1 MNEKQKIPGEEI
13 AQIEEYLPGDNTYE
27 DDDVIRATTVGN
39 VHLDSSERLAS
50 VDRQKQ
56 ITVPNV
62 GDIIIGVVEANLP
75 SMIAIMIK
83 YVNGKKVVADLECVC
98 VTRHIRKKNI
108 ALAKDVVKAEIISH
122 INGTIHASIDSPE
135 LGVLFTKCRKCF
147 GTVVKMRDAVKC
159 KDCGWIDD
167 RKLSLDFGK
176 SEFLNQN

>member
-62 GDIIIGVVEANLP
+62 GD
-75 SMIAIMIK
+75 
-83 YVNGKKVVADLECVC
+83 
-98 VTRHIRKKNI
+98 
-108 ALAKDVVKAEIISH
+108 
-122 INGTIHASIDSPE
+122 
-135 LGVLFTKCRKCF
+135 
-147 GTVVKMRDAVKC
+147 
-159 KDCGWIDD
+159 
-167 RKLSLDFGK
+167 
-176 SEFLNQN
+176 